1 MAASHKPPKID
12 TVQAFTDHGLIELKS
27 WLEPW
32 FSSGATGLSSGGGAQ
47 GPQGPVGPTGPAG
60 PPGQIS
66 LYVYTQGTAAATWT
80 VAHNLGHFPAVTV
93 VDTGNNT
100 ILPDCHFIDQN
111 NLTLT
116 FGSATSGK
124 AYCL

>member
-1 MAASHKPPKID
+1 MAGSRKPPPKID
-12 TVQAFTDHGLIELKS
+12 SVGAFTDHGLVELKG

-32 FSSGATGLSSGGGAQ
+32 FRGQATGGGGGQ

-60 PPGQIS
+60 PAGQIT
-66 LYVYTQGTAAATWT
+66 LFVYTQGTAAATWN

-100 ILPDCHFIDQN
+100 IMPDCHFVDQN

>member
-1 MAASHKPPKID
+1 MAGSRRPPID
-12 TVQAFTDHGLIELKS
+12 SLGAFTDHGLVELKQ

-32 FSSGATGLSSGGGAQ
+32 FAQNGGGRRAGGAQ
-47 GPQGPVGPTGPAG
+47 GPQGPTGPTGPAG
-60 PPGQIS
+60 PAGQIS
-66 LYVYTQGTAAATWT
+66 LYVHNQGTAAPNWT
-80 VAHNLGHFPAVTV
+80 VTHNLGHFPAVTV

-100 ILPDCHFIDQN
+100 IMPDCHFVDQN
-111 NLTLT
+111 SLTLA